1 MKKIGKIIMIVVGV
15 IIVLGVIGSMLD
27 GGEEKSDK
35 TSKEAAT
42 TTTKTTSETKNK
54 QTNETKQSEKPK
66 VKAFVVGDIVKTGK
80 LGYKVLNVE
89 TTKEIKSDNQFI
101 ESVKTE
107 GQFVVIDL
115 EAFNYDKKARMVD
128 SNMFKIKDDQGRE
141 FEPTSDSNVM
151 MVVKGAMDFFL
162 QDINPGLSKKG
173 KLVFELPQDAASYS
187 LEVSSGFG
195 WAGGEYEEI
204 NLK

>member
-1 MKKIGKIIMIVVGV
+1 MKKIGKVIMIVVGV
-15 IIVLGVIGSMLD
+15 FIVLGVIGSMLN
-27 GGEEKSDK
+27 GGDEKENK
-35 TSKEAAT
+35 ASKAAA

-54 QTNETKQSEKPK
+54 QTTETKQSEKPK
-66 VKAFVVGDIVKTGK
+66 AKAFVVGDLVKTGK

-89 TTKEIKSDNQFI
+89 ATKEIKSDNQFI
-101 ESVKTE
+101 ESAKTE

-128 SNMFKIKDDQGRE
+128 SNMFKIKDDRGRE
-141 FEPTSDSNVM
+141 FDPTNDSNVM
-151 MVVKGAMDFFL
+151 MVVKGSMDFFL

-195 WAGGEYEEI
+195 WAGGEYEKI
-204 NLK
+204 KLN